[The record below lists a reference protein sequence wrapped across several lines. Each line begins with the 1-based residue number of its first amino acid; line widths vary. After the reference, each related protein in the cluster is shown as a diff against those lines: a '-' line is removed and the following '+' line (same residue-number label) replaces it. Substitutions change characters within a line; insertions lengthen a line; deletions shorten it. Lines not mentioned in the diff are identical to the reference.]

1 MTYSVTV
8 EGLDKFDFEHAPEHV
23 RKNVTDAMNKSVI
36 TVVSEVRPLTPVGVS
51 SRLRNSIGSTVEA
64 TQSTI
69 TGRVGSSL
77 KSEEYPATMEFGRL
91 PGSQPPV
98 TDSLIRWVHLK
109 LGVSNQDA
117 PGVAFTVARAIGRF
131 GIKGRFYLKRG
142 LEASRTKIQGYFDE
156 ALTNLGKDLT
166 HGS

>member
-64 TQSTI
+64 TQSTVI
-69 TGRVGSSL
+69 GRVGSTL
-77 KSEEYPATMEFGRL
+77 KSEEYPAVMELGRR
-91 PGSQPPV
+91 PGAAMPPV
-98 TDSLIRWVHLK
+98 DALIRWVHLK
-109 LGVSNQDA
+109 LGVSNEQVR
-117 PGVAFTVARAIGRF
+117 GVAFTVARAISRR
-131 GIKGRFYLKRG
+131 GIKGYFYLKRG
-142 LEASRTKIQGYFDE
+142 LEASRAKIQGYFDE
-156 ALTNLGKDLT
+156 ALSQLAKDLT
-166 HGS
+166 NGG